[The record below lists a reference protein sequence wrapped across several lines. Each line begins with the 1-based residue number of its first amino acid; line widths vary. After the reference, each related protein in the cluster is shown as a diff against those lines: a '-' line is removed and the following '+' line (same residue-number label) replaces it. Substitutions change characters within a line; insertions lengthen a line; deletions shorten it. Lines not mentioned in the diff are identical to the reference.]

1 MHLTSFLQ
9 QVFRD
14 KLQQIPSLQESGH
27 RELEIIFSNITEIY
41 DFSVN
46 LLGSLEDTME
56 VTEENE
62 SPAIGICFEEL
73 AEVHLG
79 LGIDHRLIN
88 ERDTSILFMT
98 LHMICFKLVLLI

>member
-1 MHLTSFLQ
+1 MFSICLC

-27 RELEIIFSNITEIY
+27 RELELIFSNITEIY
-41 DFSVN
+41 DFSVT

-73 AEVHLG
+73 AEVSLG
-79 LGIDHRLIN
+79 QVTG
-88 ERDTSILFMT
+88 
-98 LHMICFKLVLLI
+98 

>member
-1 MHLTSFLQ
+1 MIFQLAF

-14 KLQQIPSLQESGH
+14 KLQQIPLLQESGN
-27 RELEIIFSNITEIY
+27 RELEIIFSNIMEIY

-62 SPAIGICFEEL
+62 APDIGICFEEL
-73 AEVHLG
+73 AEVSIVCVFTCQLYWKPCFRTHLKDKFC
-79 LGIDHRLIN
+79 LAII
-88 ERDTSILFMT
+88 
-98 LHMICFKLVLLI
+98 